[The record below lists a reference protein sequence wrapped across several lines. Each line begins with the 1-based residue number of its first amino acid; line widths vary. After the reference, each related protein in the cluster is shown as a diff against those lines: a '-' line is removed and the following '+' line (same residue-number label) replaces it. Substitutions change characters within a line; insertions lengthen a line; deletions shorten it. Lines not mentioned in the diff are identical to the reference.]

1 VDITRALNDP
11 NVFARHFRGESWT
24 AWRVL
29 LAALFGLPLGH
40 DRLLFKQCTG
50 RSVAPTSPCRAL
62 WEAHRKHFGQDGDP
76 ILVWQAATRAM
87 NPSVPQSYIDGHMA
101 DDPARAQAEYG
112 AQFRTD
118 VETFIS
124 REVVDAAVVPGRH
137 DLPRMEGVRY
147 TGFVDPSGGSSDAM
161 TLSVCHVET
170 DMGGPPRA
178 VIDLVR
184 EVKPPFSPDGLVAE
198 FAALL
203 KAYGISAVWGDRY
216 AGIWPRERFAVH
228 GVSYQVPKQSASD
241 LYTALLPVLN
251 SHRAE
256 LPDNPRLIS
265 QLCQLER
272 HAGSTKDNVRHP
284 PGGHDDVANAVA
296 GAVVMALAA
305 AVRDKAVPMVAP
317 VVVSGG
323 ARYFPGSDTYTGAG
337 VPATPS
343 APTASY
349 DYNKERGWR
358 NFVNSDG
365 SIRGSRRGP
374 WDI

>member
-1 VDITRALNDP
+1 
-11 NVFARHFRGESWT
+11 
-24 AWRVL
+24 
-29 LAALFGLPLGH
+29 
-40 DRLLFKQCTG
+40 
-50 RSVAPTSPCRAL
+50 
-62 WEAHRKHFGQDGDP
+62 
-76 ILVWQAATRAM
+76 
-87 NPSVPQSYIDGHMA
+87 
-101 DDPARAQAEYG
+101 
-112 AQFRTD
+112 
-118 VETFIS
+118 
-124 REVVDAAVVPGRH
+124 
-137 DLPRMEGVRY
+137 
-147 TGFVDPSGGSSDAM
+147 
-161 TLSVCHVET
+161 
-170 DMGGPPRA
+170 
-178 VIDLVR
+178 VR